1 MVTFFYGEIM
11 GKTNYSY
18 EKRKRELD
26 KQKKKE
32 EKLKKKQLKKE
43 MVDNPGEFEIIEKTE
58 DEEE

>member
-1 MVTFFYGEIM
+1 MAFFFGVEM

-32 EKLKKKQLKKE
+32 EKLKKKQQKKQ
-43 MVDNPGEFEIIEKTE
+43 MIDNPGEFEIIENTE
-58 DEEE
+58 DDEE